1 MDDYELF
8 RLTGQLNDSLEKNI
22 EALLKKDDNNL
33 SINDILKIYS
43 ILDILFLDLF
53 TLL

>member
-43 ILDILFLDLF
+43 IYLIRRL
-53 TLL
+53 

>member
-22 EALLKKDDNNL
+22 EALLKKM
-33 SINDILKIYS
+33 IIIYR
-43 ILDILFLDLF
+43 
-53 TLL
+53 